1 MKPRFCRGKTHKQF
15 LKLSTWFQCASIF
28 GNYDSEKIAHQILKN
43 YMYHKYVKKRHRWQS
58 IHLCLEKS
66 SFHKWL
72 AYVQNYRQI
81 STIVQVQIELF
92 CKELGT
98 YSNWLRM
105 LLSWGPDGDRVTPS
119 VFIGVCFPSDK
130 HTLIKQGKRS
140 ILLFYFI
147 LVRKWV
153 KYLLNVS
160 LHLKPTPKKWP
171 LICWM

>member
-1 MKPRFCRGKTHKQF
+1 M
-15 LKLSTWFQCASIF
+15 
-28 GNYDSEKIAHQILKN
+28 
-43 YMYHKYVKKRHRWQS
+43 
-58 IHLCLEKS
+58 
-66 SFHKWL
+66 
-72 AYVQNYRQI
+72 QNYRQI

-160 LHLKPTPKKWP
+160 LHLKPTPKK
-171 LICWM
+171 